1 MVVYLDDRKNK
12 VGWFG
17 LKRCAAVLCAF
28 LLAFSAMILGANAE
42 SSASKIDIYC
52 TVNTD
57 GDCLVSMTV
66 NLHLEASDSGLN
78 FPLPYGAEKITVNGS
93 SVSTSRVGS
102 QTLVAIGQLTGGM
115 TGEFTVR
122 FDYTLPKA
130 VGVTTDR
137 KLQLTLPMLCG
148 FDYPVDSFSFI
159 ITLPDEIENT
169 PAFTSTY
176 KQTGFASN
184 LDLIVNGNMITGS
197 SLTGLNDHEAVTMTL
212 MVPQEMF
219 PSVSTYQRTGNP
231 ELIPMGICIGLA
243 IVYWLIFLRSRPPQR
258 QRAALPPE
266 GVSAGELGCRV
277 TMTGGDLT
285 MLVLSWAQM
294 GYLIIQVNGSHVIL
308 RKKMDMGNERNLFE
322 VRVFQSLF
330 QNRNAVDCRSARYAK
345 LCKKTAAMIP
355 GEKNMSESKS
365 KFASRR
371 VYRLLLCGAQ
381 VFCGICIAM
390 NMTSIGVLQ
399 VLFSFLFGA
408 CGAMIAWELHEF
420 ALHVLFRN
428 KLRPRVALGL
438 GAAWVVLGAIAGQP
452 WIPLGSVI
460 LQLLLGYPAA
470 YGGMRTER
478 NRNEVGEI
486 LGLRRYLR
494 SLPRPEAARL
504 IKLDPEY
511 FFRMAPYA
519 IALGVGKPFAAA
531 FGRRPLEPCPYL
543 VVRNNQDRTAEEWM
557 RLMLQL
563 VSLMDSRYNR
573 MQAEK
578 WMAVRFK

>member
-1 MVVYLDDRKNK
+1 M
-12 VGWFG
+12 
-17 LKRCAAVLCAF
+17 KRCAAMLCAMV
-28 LLAFSAMILGANAE
+28 LVFSAMLTRASGE

-52 TVNTD
+52 TVNAD

-66 NLHLEASDSGLN
+66 NLQLEASDNGLTY
-78 FPLPYGAEKITVNGS
+78 PLPYGADKITVNGS
-93 SVSTSRVGS
+93 SVSTSRVGN
-102 QTLVAIGQLTGGM
+102 QILVSIGQITGGM
-115 TGEFTVR
+115 TGEFSVR

-130 VGVTTDR
+130 VGVTTDK

-148 FDYPVDSFSFI
+148 FDYPVDAFSFI
-159 ITLPDEIENT
+159 ITLPDTIDNT
-169 PAFTSTY
+169 PVFTSTY

-184 LDLIVNGNMITGS
+184 LDLIINGNMITGS

-212 MVPQEMF
+212 MVPQSMF
-219 PSVSTYQRTGNP
+219 PTVSTYQRTGNP
-231 ELIPMGICIGLA
+231 ELIPMGIFAGLA
-243 IVYWLIFLRSRPPQR
+243 IVYWLIFLRSLPPLR

-266 GVSAGELGCRV
+266 GISAGELGCRV
-277 TMTGGDLT
+277 TMSGGDLS

-294 GYLIIQVNGSHVIL
+294 GYLAIQVNGSHVIL

-322 VRVFQSLF
+322 IRVFQSLF
-330 QNRNAVDCRSARYAK
+330 QKRNAVDCRSALYAK
-345 LCKKTAAMIP
+345 LCQKTSAMIP
-355 GEKNMSESKS
+355 GEKTLCKPHSG
-365 KFASRR
+365 SRKI
-371 VYRLLLCGAQ
+371 YRLLLCVSQ

-390 NMTSIGVLQ
+390 NMTSITVLQ
-399 VLFSFLFGA
+399 ILFSFLFGA
-408 CGAMIAWELHEF
+408 LGGIIAWELQEF
-420 ALHVLFRN
+420 AMYALSRN
-428 KLRPRVALGL
+428 KLRPRIALGL
-438 GAAWVVLGAIAGQP
+438 GLIWVLVGVIAGQP
-452 WIPLGSVI
+452 WIPLLSVVC
-460 LQLLLGYPAA
+460 QLLLGYPAA

-478 NRNEVGEI
+478 NRSEAGEI

-494 SLPRPEAARL
+494 SIPRPEAARL

-519 IALGVGKPFAAA
+519 IALGVGKQFADA

-543 VVRNNQDRTAEEWM
+543 VVRNNQDRTAGEWM